1 MAYQSQYSGAQIDA
15 AVGKIN
21 AACSLMGAFYNKE
34 YVVAAEEWTDATDA
48 TFALY
53 QISLP
58 ITLPSIIQ
66 TPYVFMSWNT
76 SGGFYD
82 VPYTLNMDGTPQ
94 ILTVYSNVRPSEATI
109 YVQTGAGMIDVTQ
122 LTEVAE

>member
-34 YVVAAEEWTDATDA
+34 QLVTEDEWIDAEDAS
-48 TFALY
+48 FARY
-53 QISLP
+53 QIS
-58 ITLPSIIQ
+58 ISVALPSIAQ
-66 TPYVFMSWNT
+66 TPYVFMSWRT

-82 VPYTLNMDGTPQ
+82 VPYTLNTDNNPH
-94 ILTVYSNVRPSEATI
+94 ILTVYSNIKPSEATI
-109 YVQTGAGMIDVTQ
+109 YIQTGAGMIDVTQ
-122 LTEVAE
+122 LTEVVE